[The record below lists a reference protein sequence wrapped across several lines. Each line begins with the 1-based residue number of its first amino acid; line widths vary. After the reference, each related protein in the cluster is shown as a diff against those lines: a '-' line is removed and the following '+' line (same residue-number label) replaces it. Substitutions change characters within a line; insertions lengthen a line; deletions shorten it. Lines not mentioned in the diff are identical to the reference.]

1 MESFL
6 PKELPRV
13 VDKHEL
19 DRILVVETYKS
30 FKDRHALPLLFP
42 ANLPRL
48 SRELYKEL
56 CDSLKIPDA
65 KLRDID
71 SVAVEEFAQTVQHTG
86 LILMRHGPQDSHED
100 KITQMKQPANM
111 QDPTTS
117 QGLVEFTSTLL
128 ALEYALQGIKNAH
141 PGKDVTLQILSSKNR
156 RAMDIAQTIADVFHI
171 EVMESQ
177 LLTCL
182 DYLPFV
188 TANNENLASDGSS
201 AVEWEE
207 EKINNVFGEQMYLTI
222 TSGMQNFIHPY
233 TQPDVNNPTLTI
245 AITHTQQTNAADVL
259 ANRPPVRLANFGIE
273 IFPITVEPSLQMKNG
288 VYMPVDTH
296 DAISYNPHTMI
307 ISGEGLKARMTPDE
321 ANATLNE
328 NQPDSS
334 SVEGQRF
341 SVLPQDMSVIDTE
354 TGERSTVGNA
364 FTEIYD
370 GNETGDSVED
380 DLTKISTQPLK
391 AVETSKVIQPLTP
404 KVVPVL
410 ANHNQDDPA
419 ATYHG
424 TFPLPDRITTPLNPS
439 EDEEAAIRAAL
450 ITDDPAATHPHTEI
464 PTSFDEMSTENVRQ
478 AIQEITGYT
487 LKAAEELDGS
497 LNYLSQPG
505 SADVVGESFSQID
518 ASAYLKN
525 VAELKAAYRNLLTRP
540 ETTSEQQKRIID
552 NIDELTIQQAQ
563 FQDRIAWSGELVS
576 VTREAT
582 YPSLELTTEAEIEAA
597 RNADNGDDAATD
609 KFPIIQ
615 EAEFSLSPEHD
626 SLDEKQS
633 QEPAELEAI
642 PTAQVENAIVAEEFK
657 ATMDHVL
664 SLPLSEE
671 TRSDMYVSPE
681 TIDLI
686 HLIGS
691 MFDARGEKITTQPL
705 PLFPDQTLVAAYQ
718 QHADEALSL
727 LQAGETL
734 FKTLEDTEEKSQLVS
749 VLLAVAD
756 ASHNADEIQRTKQ
769 HPKEGFIIAR
779 GAVDYTFSHL
789 KEVAR
794 AEKDEKFRMVHDSKV
809 EALNPRT
816 KALYD
821 LVRAQRGII
830 WLHPKFLNEE
840 ELREYLTEEDL
851 NSFEAAQSTASSVN
865 LTSPEVA

>member
-1 MESFL
+1 MGGGKNKQCFGGTNVSTH
-6 PKELPRV
+6 PVR
-13 VDKHEL
+13 
-19 DRILVVETYKS
+19 S
-30 FKDRHALPLLFP
+30 A
-42 ANLPRL
+42 
-48 SRELYKEL
+48 
-56 CDSLKIPDA
+56 KI
-65 KLRDID
+65 
-71 SVAVEEFAQTVQHTG
+71 
-86 LILMRHGPQDSHED
+86 
-100 KITQMKQPANM
+100 
-111 QDPTTS
+111 
-117 QGLVEFTSTLL
+117 
-128 ALEYALQGIKNAH
+128 Y
-141 PGKDVTLQILSSKNR
+141 
-156 RAMDIAQTIADVFHI
+156 
-171 EVMESQ
+171 
-177 LLTCL
+177 
-182 DYLPFV
+182 
-188 TANNENLASDGSS
+188 
-201 AVEWEE
+201 
-207 EKINNVFGEQMYLTI
+207 
-222 TSGMQNFIHPY
+222 HPY

-307 ISGEGLKARMTPDE
+307 ISGEGFKALMTPDE

-540 ETTSEQQKRIID
+540 ETTSEKQKGIID
-552 NIDELTIQQAQ
+552 NIDKLTIQQAQ

-582 YPSLELTTEAEIEAA
+582 YPSLKLTTEQKLKRREMQIMEMMLQQ
-597 RNADNGDDAATD
+597 T
-609 KFPIIQ
+609 
-615 EAEFSLSPEHD
+615 S
-626 SLDEKQS
+626 S
-633 QEPAELEAI
+633 Q
-642 PTAQVENAIVAEEFK
+642 
-657 ATMDHVL
+657 
-664 SLPLSEE
+664 
-671 TRSDMYVSPE
+671 
-681 TIDLI
+681 
-686 HLIGS
+686 
-691 MFDARGEKITTQPL
+691 
-705 PLFPDQTLVAAYQ
+705 
-718 QHADEALSL
+718 
-727 LQAGETL
+727 
-734 FKTLEDTEEKSQLVS
+734 
-749 VLLAVAD
+749 
-756 ASHNADEIQRTKQ
+756 
-769 HPKEGFIIAR
+769 
-779 GAVDYTFSHL
+779 
-789 KEVAR
+789 
-794 AEKDEKFRMVHDSKV
+794 
-809 EALNPRT
+809 
-816 KALYD
+816 
-821 LVRAQRGII
+821 
-830 WLHPKFLNEE
+830 
-840 ELREYLTEEDL
+840 
-851 NSFEAAQSTASSVN
+851 
-865 LTSPEVA
+865 